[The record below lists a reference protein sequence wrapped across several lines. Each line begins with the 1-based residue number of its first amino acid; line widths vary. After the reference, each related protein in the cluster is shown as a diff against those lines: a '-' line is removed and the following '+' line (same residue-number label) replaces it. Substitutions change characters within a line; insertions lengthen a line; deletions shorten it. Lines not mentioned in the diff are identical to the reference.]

1 MNVKIFLPF
10 KKDGNPYLEEIA
22 AHSSSVFVYGSL
34 EDCSP
39 EYDIVNIH
47 WPEALFGWLEPSEED
62 LVKLEQSIIEWK
74 RHSVLV
80 YTKHDFTRIKGLTP
94 NFRKLFKLIEKHT
107 DVFLHLGE
115 YSRQFYSKRFP
126 EALHKILYH
135 PLYRSYFK
143 LRSKQEA
150 RRELGIDQEAL
161 VVIAPGQIRFHKER
175 DLVLNAFRDLKIK
188 EKVLIATNM
197 RSEIRYDFPG
207 RVRLKRILNIRNVLV
222 NRFRNKYRPPKY
234 LFNYERLNYEK
245 FGLRMAAADIVLIP
259 RIEMLNSGNVFL
271 GLTFNKVLVG
281 PNTGNI
287 GFQLTELG
295 FPVFEPGTRSS
306 VKNALIKA
314 VNLNNEDFKLDKNL
328 LQKYEPENVAREL
341 DMLFLNLTR
350 SNEA

>member
-1 MNVKIFLPF
+1 MKVFLPF
-10 KKDGNPYLEEIA
+10 QKDGNPYLEEIA
-22 AHSSSVFVYGSL
+22 VHSKCSFIYGGL
-34 EDCSP
+34 GDYRP
-39 EYDIVNIH
+39 EYNIVNIH
-47 WPEALFGWLEPSEED
+47 WPEALFAWLEPSEADLINLED
-62 LVKLEQSIIEWK
+62 TILEWK
-74 RHSVLV
+74 KHSILV

-94 NFRKLFKLIEKHT
+94 NFEKLFNLIEEHT

-126 EALHKILYH
+126 GVRHEILYH

-143 LRSKQEA
+143 QRSKKEA
-150 RRELGIDQEAL
+150 RRELGIDQDAL
-161 VVIAPGQIRFHKER
+161 VIIAPGQIRFHTER
-175 DLVLNAFRDLKIK
+175 DLVLNAFKDLKIK

-207 RVRLKRILNIRNVLV
+207 RVRLKKLINIRDLLV
-222 NRFRNKYRPPKY
+222 KRFKKKHQPPKY
-234 LFNYERLNYEK
+234 LFNYNRLDYKK

-287 GFQLTELG
+287 GSQLTELG
-295 FPVFEPGTRSS
+295 FPVFDHAKRSS

-314 VNLNNEDFKLDKNL
+314 VNLKNEDFKVDKNL

>member
-1 MNVKIFLPF
+1 MKVFLPF
-10 KKDGNPYLEEIA
+10 QKDGNPYLEEIA
-22 AHSSSVFVYGSL
+22 VHSDSEFIYGNLS
-34 EDCSP
+34 DYRP

-47 WPEALFGWLEPSEED
+47 WPEALFGWLEPSEADLINLED
-62 LVKLEQSIIEWK
+62 SILEWK
-74 RHSVLV
+74 KHSILI

-94 NFRKLFKLIEKHT
+94 NFEKLFNLIEEHT

-126 EALHKILYH
+126 GVRHEILYH

-143 LRSKQEA
+143 LRSKNEA
-150 RRELGIDQEAL
+150 RRELGIDQDAL
-161 VVIAPGQIRFHKER
+161 VIIAPGQIRFHTER
-175 DLVLNAFRDLKIK
+175 DLVLNAFKDLKIK

-207 RVRLKRILNIRNVLV
+207 RVRLKKFVNIRDVLV
-222 NRFRNKYRPPKY
+222 KRFKNKYGPPKY

-271 GLTFNKVLVG
+271 GLTYNKVLVG
-281 PNTGNI
+281 PNIGNI
-287 GFQLTELG
+287 GSQLTEVG
-295 FPVFEPGTRSS
+295 FPVFEPGKRSS

-314 VNLNNEDFKLDKNL
+314 VNLKNEDFKVDKNL